1 MKQKKLQQNIDIL
14 SDFGWK
20 WYFGEE
26 NKINLINFLNSLL
39 EGEHVVKDL
48 HYINVE
54 EGGEDSGKRKV
65 VFDLR
70 CVGEDGEHFLVEM
83 QLQNQNFFFDRAVTY
98 TSRTISRLAKKGRE
112 GNSYELPSVY
122 FVAVL
127 GFRLDKTNLEKYY
140 YSAKIV
146 DEFDNEVLYPKLSY
160 KMLILPNFNKPREAL
175 PTLLDQWMY
184 LMKHCHEMNQL
195 VNYLDKRI
203 FSRIFEIGELANLT
217 PAEKMAYIS
226 SLDRKRDYN
235 NTLAFAKQEAKAEGL
250 QQGKAEGV
258 EQKSYEV
265 VRNLLIAN
273 QFTVAEIAGFATVT
287 EEFVEEVRAGL
298 SDKK

>member
-1 MKQKKLQQNIDIL
+1 MKQKKLQQYIDIL

-39 EGEHVVKDL
+39 EGEHVVRDL

-54 EGGEDSGKRKV
+54 EGGEDSGERKV

-70 CVGEDGEHFLVEM
+70 CVGEDDEHFLVEM
-83 QLQNQNFFFDRAVTY
+83 QLQNQDFFFDRAVTY

-160 KMLILPNFNKPREAL
+160 KMLVLPNFNKPREAL

-184 LMKHCHEMNQL
+184 LMKHCDEMNQL
-195 VNYLDKRI
+195 SNYLDKRI

-235 NTLAFAKQEAKAEGL
+235 NTLAFAKQEAKAEG
-250 QQGKAEGV
+250 V
-258 EQKSYEV
+258 EQKSY
-265 VRNLLIAN
+265 
-273 QFTVAEIAGFATVT
+273 
-287 EEFVEEVRAGL
+287 
-298 SDKK
+298 

>member
-1 MKQKKLQQNIDIL
+1 
-14 SDFGWK
+14 
-20 WYFGEE
+20 
-26 NKINLINFLNSLL
+26 
-39 EGEHVVKDL
+39 
-48 HYINVE
+48 
-54 EGGEDSGKRKV
+54 
-65 VFDLR
+65 
-70 CVGEDGEHFLVEM
+70 
-83 QLQNQNFFFDRAVTY
+83 
-98 TSRTISRLAKKGRE
+98 RLAKKGRE

-146 DEFDNEVLYPKLSY
+146 DEFDNEMLYPKLSY
-160 KMLILPNFNKPREAL
+160 KMLVLPNFNKPREAS

-184 LMKHCHEMNQL
+184 LMKHCHEMSQL
-195 VNYLDKRI
+195 VNYWDKRI
-203 FSRIFEIGELANLT
+203 FSRILEIGELANLT

-226 SLDRKRDYN
+226 SVDRKRDYN

-250 QQGKAEGV
+250 QQGKAEGLQQGKAEGLQQGKAEGA

-265 VRNLLIAN
+265 VRNLLISN
-273 QFTVAEIAGFATVT
+273 QFTVGEITGFATVT